1 MRKKEHITLPTIAML
16 GAGSMAKAILSG
28 LMADH
33 VTHTSPI
40 RLTNNTQQQALTF
53 QDTPGVVAWSVEETP
68 DANIRAVTDADIVFI
83 AVKPAKVVTLLDEI
97 APALKQGAVVVSVAA
112 GITTQLMEQHLP
124 DHVSVIRTMPNTPA
138 QIGLGVTGLCS
149 GSKAR
154 KEDLAV
160 IVQVMETTGDV
171 IVIEESL
178 MDALGSISGSGPAYV
193 YYFIEQFIKVAIERG
208 FTPEQAK
215 TMVQGTFRGALELL
229 ETTHSSPEELRKQV
243 TSPQGSTEKAIAVF
257 DQEDI
262 HHIILSATAAAIAR
276 SQEMA
281 EGK

>member
-1 MRKKEHITLPTIAML
+1 ML

-40 RLTNNTQQQALTF
+40 RLTNNTQQKALTF

-83 AVKPAKVVTLLDEI
+83 AVKPARVVALLDEI

-149 GSKAR
+149 GSRAR
-154 KEDLAV
+154 KEDVAV

-193 YYFIEQFIKVAIERG
+193 YYFIEQFIKVAIDRG
-208 FTPEQAK
+208 FTPEQAEM
-215 TMVQGTFRGALELL
+215 MVQGTFRGSLELL

-243 TSPQGSTEKAIAVF
+243 TSPQGSTEKAIAVL
-257 DQEDI
+257 DQADI
-262 HHIILSATAAAIAR
+262 HHIIHSATAAAIAR

-281 EGK
+281 EGN